1 MEENSPSHNKNSD
14 HFLIMKFNFDK
25 MTKIK
30 SLWIPIEPIIPQAS
44 PHACRQLKLA
54 WNHIWKREKKTY
66 FLCWK
71 EKCIKVDKNK
81 KNSSFLIRFCLFNTY
96 FHHKPSNLPDTMI
109 DPGCGATTA
118 ALVKAFANVELPRLR
133 PKLLGYL
140 FSHNDMVRMPT
151 ISKWFKIPWKEK
163 TK

>member
-14 HFLIMKFNFDK
+14 HFLIMKSIFDK

-71 EKCIKVDKNK
+71 NRP
-81 KNSSFLIRFCLFNTY
+81 FLFFMFISHLLSPRP
-96 FHHKPSNLPDTMI
+96 PSNLPDSMI
-109 DPGCGATTA
+109 DPGCGATAA

-140 FSHNDMVRMPT
+140 FSHNDMVRTPI